1 MNTIRFVV
9 GTRDD
14 LRSSVWRLWANKN
27 DLYLAARSHAMI
39 SKFSFHRS
47 GKYRFAVNSTVER
60 EDDAS
65 DRALYK
71 WTRPDEFA
79 PGWTRCF
86 GILVPPRVTEMP
98 FGNTFDEGKSIECVS
113 PPADGKKTI
122 FNIIL
127 SHKAATPE
135 HVVSGSAHQVKIL
148 GRIEMP
154 QEIAW
159 LVTFEDDFTVAEAA
173 VVQDHF
179 DKLKIHLKPGNT
191 GDGMNHTFLHAI
203 KQGVIPFLIDIE
215 LGKENLD
222 IPEN

>member
-1 MNTIRFVV
+1 MSAIRFAV

-14 LRSSVWRLWANKN
+14 LYSSVWRLWANNN

-39 SKFSFHRS
+39 SKFSFHES
-47 GKYRFAVNSTVER
+47 GKYRFAVNSTIER
-60 EDDAS
+60 EDDVS

-71 WTRPDEFA
+71 WTRPDEFI

-86 GILVPPRVTEMP
+86 GILVPPRVTKEP
-98 FGNTFDEGKSIECVS
+98 FGNTFDEEKSVELVA
-113 PPADGKKTI
+113 PPAGGKKVI

-135 HVVSGSAHQVKIL
+135 DVINGSAHQINIL

-154 QEIAW
+154 KEIAW
-159 LVTFEDDFTVAEAA
+159 LVTFEDNFTSAEA
-173 VVQDHF
+173 VVTQDHF
-179 DKLKIHLKPGNT
+179 NKLKIHLKPGST
-191 GDGMNHTFLHAI
+191 GDGMKHTFLHAI
-203 KQGVIPFLIDIE
+203 EQGATPFLIDIE
-215 LGKENLD
+215 LGRENLD

>member
-1 MNTIRFVV
+1 MNTIRFAV

-39 SKFSFHRS
+39 SKFSFHES

-71 WTRPDEFA
+71 WTRPNELA
-79 PGWTRCF
+79 PGWTQCF
-86 GILVPPRVTEMP
+86 GILVPPRVTKMP
-98 FGNTFDEGKSIECVS
+98 FGNTFDEGKSIELVV
-113 PPADGKKTI
+113 PPAKGKKVI

-135 HVVSGSAHQVKIL
+135 HVINASTHQIKIL

-154 QEIAW
+154 KEIAW
-159 LVTFEDDFTVAEAA
+159 LVTFEDDFTAAEAT

-179 DKLKIHLKPGNT
+179 DKLKIHLKPGSS
-191 GDGMNHTFLHAI
+191 GDGMKYTFLHSI
-203 KQGVIPFLIDIE
+203 EQGVTPFLIDIE

-222 IPEN
+222 IPPN